1 VKVNSLNGFTG
12 IVSFTTANPANLYV
26 KLAGATDPNPF
37 ALLGRNDTL
46 FVDVGTYDVGNYTFT
61 VTGASGALSH
71 SVTLRVIAQSL
82 TFAAI
87 RIPYLSSTLL
97 HRESQQTR
105 P

>member
-1 VKVNSLNGFTG
+1 L
-12 IVSFTTANPANLYV
+12 
-26 KLAGATDPNPF
+26 

-82 TFAAI
+82 TFAVNPDP
-87 RIPYLSSTLL
+87 IPIVNSTSPRVTTNATMTLTGVNGFSGNISLSVSD
-97 HRESQQTR
+97 HRETYASVK
-105 P
+105 